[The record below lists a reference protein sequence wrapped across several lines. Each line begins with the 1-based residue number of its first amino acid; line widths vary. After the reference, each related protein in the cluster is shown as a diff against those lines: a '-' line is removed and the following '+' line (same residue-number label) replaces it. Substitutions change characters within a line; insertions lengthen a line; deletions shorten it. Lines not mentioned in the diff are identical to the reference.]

1 MAMLERNLTGNFSQ
15 VLDRLHSGVLDSN
28 ISATYEDGSDF
39 RIGNVY
45 CAVRM
50 YERYS
55 WFGGN
60 RVAMSLTLVG
70 DGDRHHRRR
79 EPGDVL
85 QAQYSGRR
93 ILSGYAGPGGGQPVR
108 QGGGAMEWWKA
119 PNWEGP
125 ERNALRDERRREHWW
140 ERQEDERYRLD
151 WGDLVGEALELLL
164 DMIDAI
170 T

>member
-70 DGDRHHRRR
+70 DGDRLHLTAITA
-79 EPGDVL
+79 GGS
-85 QAQYSGRR
+85 QAMFFK
-93 ILSGYAGPGGGQPVR
+93 L
-108 QGGGAMEWWKA
+108 
-119 PNWEGP
+119 NT
-125 ERNALRDERRREHWW
+125 
-140 ERQEDERYRLD
+140 
-151 WGDLVGEALELLL
+151 VGEESFL
-164 DMIDAI
+164 DTLAQGVDSL
-170 T
+170 

>member
-1 MAMLERNLTGNFSQ
+1 MWTRSTWSRCWPGWLTAQEKEEADMAMLERNLTGNFSQ

-70 DGDRHHRRR
+70 DGDRLHLTAITA
-79 EPGDVL
+79 GGS
-85 QAQYSGRR
+85 QAMFFK
-93 ILSGYAGPGGGQPVR
+93 L
-108 QGGGAMEWWKA
+108 
-119 PNWEGP
+119 NT
-125 ERNALRDERRREHWW
+125 
-140 ERQEDERYRLD
+140 
-151 WGDLVGEALELLL
+151 VGEESFL
-164 DMIDAI
+164 DTLAQVVDSL
-170 T
+170 